1 MSKETLTLELQSER
15 VTTFPA
21 PPVLTLMGNSTEPS
35 PTLPWQTQYQQVSQ
49 HSLNKSTSLNTS
61 QSLPSQNQSL
71 ATQQLDSISMIK
83 VKELLERK
91 DQKIKALQERASRK
105 EEEVEELTE
114 LTVLSVCTT
123 VPMS

>member
-1 MSKETLTLELQSER
+1 MSKKTLTLELQSER

-35 PTLPWQTQYQQVSQ
+35 PTLPWQTQYQQVSP
-49 HSLNKSTSLNTS
+49 NTS

-71 ATQQLDSISMIK
+71 ATQQLYSISMIK

-105 EEEVEELTE
+105 EEEVEELEE